1 MRSILSED
9 MGAGSQT
16 RKWMFNAVG
25 ILSTICWH
33 GMMPSVSSYCVL
45 QIAASGWVWGTDEV
59 NIEGWKALKQLPGHE
74 STGSALAL
82 TFSICIVLTFHP
94 DVTDL
99 AWPSDDRYLASVG
112 LDSMVISSLFGLNH
126 IKGLLMVCAG
136 IEYLTTQ
143 SDDKTV
149 KIWHTTDWVLEA
161 TIDKPFKES
170 PGSTFFRHLS
180 WSPDGVHLTAS
191 NAMNNKVAA
200 VIAWQTWTSEISLM
214 GHENTVE
221 GAASNPHLFLR
232 NPEVLK
238 TGVSPQFTTLKKL

>member
-1 MRSILSED
+1 MVFPSPMRSISSED

-16 RKWMFNAVG
+16 R
-25 ILSTICWH
+25 
-33 GMMPSVSSYCVL
+33 
-45 QIAASGWVWGTDEV
+45 WVWGTDEV
-59 NIEGWKALKQLPGHE
+59 NIEGWKALKLLPGHE
-74 STGSALAL
+74 SN
-82 TFSICIVLTFHP
+82 
-94 DVTDL
+94 VTDL

-112 LDSMVISSLFGLNH
+112 LDSMVIVCLFGLNH
-126 IKGLLMVCAG
+126 IK
-136 IEYLTTQ
+136 EYLTTQ

-161 TIDKPFKES
+161 TIDKPFRES
-170 PGSTFFRHLS
+170 PGSTFFRHLRYSSCPLIPTS
-180 WSPDGVHLTAS
+180 WSPDGVHITAS

-200 VIAWQTWTSEISLM
+200 VIARQMWTSEISLV

-221 GAASNPHLFLR
+221 GAAYNPHLFLR